1 VAGVVGPRGDVEV
14 GAPVT
19 GAGARILTPPAL
31 DFVAGLHREFE
42 STRRA
47 CLARRVERQAAFDA
61 GALPDFLPETRA
73 IREAEWT
80 VASTPPDLQRRWVE
94 ITGPAERKM
103 VINALNSGADV
114 FMADFEDA
122 HTPTW
127 TNMVEGQA
135 NLADAIDRTI
145 ELVNP
150 DGRVYRLRDEIATL
164 LVRPRGWHLVERHLS
179 VDGAP
184 VSGSLFDVGLYLFHN
199 GRRLLDRGTGAP
211 ISTCRSSRVT
221 GRCSWGTTSSSGAR
235 RPSACPAGRSRP
247 PSWWSRSWPPSTW
260 TRSSTSSPS
269 ARQG

>member
-1 VAGVVGPRGDVEV
+1 MEV

-164 LVRPRGWHLVERHLS
+164 LVRPRGWHLVERHPS

-184 VSGSLFDVGLYLFHN
+184 VSGSLFDFGLYLFHN
-199 GRRLLDRGTGAP
+199 GRRLLDRGTGPYFYLPKLEGHREVQLGNDVFQWSEATLGLP
-211 ISTCRSSRVT
+211 R
-221 GRCSWGTTSSSGAR
+221 GAIKATVLVE
-235 RPSACPAGRSRP
+235 SILAAFDMDEILH
-247 PSWWSRSWPPSTW
+247 
-260 TRSSTSSPS
+260 
-269 ARQG
+269 

>member
-150 DGRVYRLRDEIATL
+150 DGRVYRLRDEIPTL

-184 VSGSLFDVGLYLFHN
+184 VSGSLFDFGLYLF
-199 GRRLLDRGTGAP
+199 
-211 ISTCRSSRVT
+211 SQ
-221 GRCSWGTTSSSGAR
+221 
-235 RPSACPAGRSRP
+235 RPSAPRSRHRSP
-247 PSWWSRSWPPSTW
+247 YFYLPKLEGHREVQLGNDVFQWSEATLGLPRGAIKATVLVESIL
-260 TRSSTSSPS
+260 
-269 ARQG
+269 AAFDMDEILH